1 LSEGEHDFSF
11 HLGEQFFTSFEGSEI
26 TRGELIASV
35 VMDNRAGALTLR
47 FHLEGEVE
55 VVCDRCLDPFLT
67 EIRSVQQLIVK
78 RGDVPGELDDD
89 VIVIGRDDHEI
100 DIRQYLYELVVLAI
114 PCKRIH
120 PLDKNGEP
128 TCNPEMIKILE
139 SHRGKK
145 DRREDKLDPR
155 WNALKEITGNKN

>member
-1 LSEGEHDFSF
+1 VRISGLSEGEHDFSF

-26 TRGELIASV
+26 NRGELKARVI
-35 VMDNRAGALTLR
+35 MDNRAGALTFR

-55 VVCDRCLDPFLT
+55 VMCDRCLDPFMT

-89 VIVIGRDDHEI
+89 VLVIGKDDHEI
-100 DIRQYLYELVVLAI
+100 DIRQYLYEFVVLAI

-120 PLDKNGEP
+120 PPDKNGKS

-139 SHRGKK
+139 AHRERK
-145 DRREDKLDPR
+145 RNY
-155 WNALKEITGNKN
+155 W